1 MKIIGIKVHD
11 GFDSVLKV
19 LKKKTWYSFGEY
31 QEPTEENSW
40 KFEKSDNTEFYSNIY
55 KSVVNK
61 DFSSTFSISVS
72 SIVGKN
78 GSGKSSL
85 LEIMFRIINNF
96 AYKIIDVNDIDK
108 QKDKNKSYSGRTL
121 CHAGGFSASLFF
133 ETDGK
138 LGIIKSDYEKISFRY
153 IDAHNQK
160 NIHIKVDENFSKYI
174 SKTKRNT
181 ILSYFFYTI
190 CTNYSIYSFNE
201 NDFCSSTLTNPDGDD
216 GVDGKWISGILHK
229 NDGYLSPIVVTPYR
243 DESGNID
250 VENEQELAEQRLATM
265 AVLFQ
270 SQGKDFMDSYKPA
283 YIEYRFNEGMNKI
296 FEKKFINLCQDRLP
310 MDFKKYDN
318 ILSEFRNEWTEV
330 LSHKPYSSNTY
341 HSAIIECSIM
351 YLTYK
356 ALKVCLNYP
365 SFGEILGIRGLEQDE
380 IEPSKDCWSK
390 FHNSKQP
397 SNSDLRYMCRV
408 ETSDEC
414 YKNVVSEL
422 LSDKEKTHITRK
434 IRQVLSFVKR
444 GVFKVTYAPKAD
456 PMYITGVR
464 KITIKKLIESN
475 LQFDNR
481 HRNAKAIIAKYSTY
495 DEAAQIL
502 PPAFI
507 EWHVYF
513 LKTGE
518 EINPAT
524 DNGITLGKMSSGEK
538 QFMES
543 ASYILYHIKNIE
555 SIRKDDNR
563 MAYHHIN
570 IVLDEAELYFHPE
583 YQRTL
588 VYKMIEML
596 SWSHID
602 GTKIRSVNFLIVT
615 HSPFVLS
622 DVPINRVLYL
632 EDGKAN
638 SNCERKEIFA
648 ANVNDILYSKFFLNN
663 TMGEVARK
671 NAEIIVK
678 AYKDIKANKDIKTNE
693 PKLSIVDKI
702 CNNKEYYQQFIELV
716 ADHYIMK
723 TLKDMLDKILITN
736 DDIGDRIAR
745 LKEKRDILDKEISGL
760 ENSQNNHNEK
770 NNLSY

>member
-19 LKKKTWYSFGEY
+19 LKRNTWYSFGEY
-31 QEPTEENSW
+31 QEPTKENSW
-40 KFEKSDNTEFYSNIY
+40 KFEKSDNTVFYSNIY
-55 KSVVNK
+55 KSVFDEN
-61 DFSSTFSISVS
+61 FAPTFSISVS

-96 AYKIIDVNDIDK
+96 AYKIIDVNNIDK

-153 IDAHNQK
+153 IDAHSLE
-160 NIHIKVDENFSKYI
+160 NIQIKVDENFSKYI

-190 CTNYSIYSFNE
+190 CSNYSIYSFNE
-201 NDFCSSTLTNPDGDD
+201 SDFCSSTLTNPDGDD
-216 GVDGKWISGILHK
+216 GVDGKWIRGILHK

-270 SQGKDFMDSYKPA
+270 SQGKNFMDSYKPA
-283 YIEYRFNEGMNKI
+283 YIEYRFNEGAYKI
-296 FEKKFINLCQDRLP
+296 FEKKFIDLCQDRLP
-310 MDFKKYDN
+310 MDFEKHDN
-318 ILSEFRNEWTEV
+318 ILREFKKKWIDFLRREHT
-330 LSHKPYSSNTY
+330 LFDTY
-341 HSAIIECSIM
+341 DSDIQKSVIM
-351 YLTYK
+351 YLAYK
-356 ALKVCLNYP
+356 TLKVCLNYA
-365 SFGEILGIRGLEQDE
+365 SFGEILGIRKLKPDE
-380 IEPSKDCWSK
+380 IEISKDCWSK
-390 FHNSKQP
+390 FHNFKQP
-397 SNSDLRYMCRV
+397 SNTDLRYMCIA
-408 ETSDEC
+408 ETPDEC
-414 YKNVVSEL
+414 YEHVVSEI

-434 IRQVLSFVKR
+434 IRQVLSFLNR
-444 GVFKVTYAPKAD
+444 GVFKAAYAPKTD
-456 PMYITGVR
+456 PIYITGVH
-464 KITIKKLIESN
+464 KISIKKLIERN
-475 LQFDNR
+475 LQFDNL
-481 HRNAKAIIAKYSTY
+481 HRNEKDKIAKYSTY

-513 LKTGE
+513 LKTKA
-518 EINPAT
+518 EINIAM
-524 DNGITLGKMSSGEK
+524 DNGITLDKMSSGEK
-538 QFMES
+538 QLMES

-555 SIRKDDNR
+555 SVRQDDNR

-632 EDGKAN
+632 HDGEAN
-638 SNCERKEIFA
+638 SNSERKEIFA

-678 AYKDIKANKDIKTNE
+678 AYRDVKANN
-693 PKLSIVDKI
+693 PQSSFVDKI
-702 CNNKEYYQQFIELV
+702 RMNKEYYQQFVELV
-716 ADHYIMK
+716 ADPYLMK
-723 TLKDMLDKILITN
+723 TLKDMLDKIVITN
-736 DDIGDRIAR
+736 DDIGDRIAI
-745 LKEKRDILDKEISGL
+745 LKGKRDILDKEISKL
-760 ENSQNNHNEK
+760 ENFQK
-770 NNLSY
+770 